1 MSASVHGPVLIL
13 AVQPRCRV
21 QSKLSKLELIQLHI
35 SFVKSQ
41 GEPQYLSLAHL
52 KTGAEVGVGDGVG
65 KPKTS
70 KYVNGLSQVNPL
82 TFKSD

>member
-1 MSASVHGPVLIL
+1 M
-13 AVQPRCRV
+13 
-21 QSKLSKLELIQLHI
+21 
-35 SFVKSQ
+35 KSQ